1 MNTPDS
7 HSPGIRVAKT
17 DALSALAS
25 ELKSLVSEAER
36 LEARLS
42 GLRRLSG
49 SVIAAVEA
57 ARALRQETQDKQEER
72 EEPAAGKPRIRTFD
86 SLEEWERYVSGLDNR
101 GRVYDDDG
109 DDDDGDADDDD
120 DGDAGLSALERALGR
135 MFLGLDGLDGLD
147 GLSVRI
153 TGGVR

>member
-57 ARALRQETQDKQEER
+57 ARAPRQETRETQEKHETQEKK
-72 EEPAAGKPRIRTFD
+72 EEPAAPKPRIRTFN

-101 GRVYDDDG
+101 GRVYDDDE
-109 DDDDGDADDDD
+109 DDDD
-120 DGDAGLSALERALGR
+120 DEDGDAGAARLSSRSEEHTSELQ
-135 MFLGLDGLDGLD
+135 
-147 GLSVRI
+147 SRI
-153 TGGVR
+153 